1 MTKPAVYRGG
11 VVVGPC
17 GGAGMLERM
26 AASVLLC
33 ACLVLSGCTPK
44 KIQVV
49 VEAPS
54 MAAKGSSFD
63 ISVRVKNTAAV
74 EQTVIQI
81 DIGSG
86 YLKGVAVEKAEPPYK
101 EGQGGFGTMSYT
113 YDLKIPAG
121 GETLVTFH
129 ARALKPGD
137 YSGDLDVVIN
147 TLTSFSTHPLR
158 LVIE

>member
-11 VVVGPC
+11 VVVGQS
-17 GGAGMLERM
+17 GGAGTLKRM

-33 ACLVLSGCTPK
+33 ACLVLCGCSPK
-44 KIQVV
+44 KIQVI

-54 MAAKGSSFD
+54 MVAKGSSFD
-63 ISVRVKNTAAV
+63 IRVRVRNTAAV
-74 EQTVIQI
+74 EQTVIHI
-81 DIGSG
+81 DIGDG

-101 EGQGGFGTMSYT
+101 EGQGGFGTMTYS

-121 GETLVTFH
+121 GETVFTFH
-129 ARALKPGD
+129 ARALKSGD

-147 TLTSFSTHPLR
+147 RLTSLSTHPLR
-158 LVIE
+158 LVVE